1 MKRRTKF
8 LISTLAALLIVPSIT
23 YAEDTIRS
31 YSKNVTIHYG
41 LKVTMGGT
49 PVDLIDSNGKIVNAF
64 IYEDT
69 AYVPVKTLAPI
80 LGGLSIYHPENNS
93 IDLYN
98 GSADSYV
105 NGYIAALTGT
115 EISDVLSKK
124 IMDRGYTPIHLKG
137 NYSSNKSDVNT
148 NSRNTEISGYDD
160 FFLKEYLDNY
170 DTYSDL
176 AKDYYNMGIDRMEEI
191 NNGTATN
198 NEAWQAMYD
207 SMGKL
212 LENMGQLPEL
222 PNNSMNKNTNYTFPL
237 HLYSN
242 DGKVYLGK
250 CVTDE
255 YDDESIWYGLELAGD
270 YSSPYGT
277 NSIWN
282 KYGEYGGTLI
292 SYSNSAFN
300 DRADTPPIIVDDKG
314 VFVAYLTTNDK
325 IENGW
330 TITELRQFVVNNNQ

>member
-1 MKRRTKF
+1 MKRRTKY
-8 LISTLAALLIVPSIT
+8 LISALVAMIIVPSIA
-23 YAEDTIRS
+23 YAEGAVHS

-41 LKVTMGGT
+41 IKVTRNGQ
-49 PVDLIDSNGKIVNAF
+49 PLELIDSNGKRVDAF

-69 AYVPVKTLAPI
+69 AYVPLKTLAPI
-80 LGGLSIYHPENNS
+80 LGGTTQYTQENNTVNITES
-93 IDLYN
+93 
-98 GSADSYV
+98 DSYTYI
-105 NGYIAALTGT
+105 NGYLDAIRKTP
-115 EISDVLSKK
+115 LSSELEAK
-124 IMDRGYTPIHLKG
+124 ILSYGYTPTYFAS
-137 NYSSNKSDVNT
+137 NNAQQNTDNNSSTMSY
-148 NSRNTEISGYDD
+148 EE
-160 FFLKEYLDNY
+160 FFLGSSIENNDQYLK
-170 DTYSDL
+170 L
-176 AKDYYNMGIDRMEEI
+176 ATEYYNMGKDRMEEI

-198 NEAWQAMYD
+198 NEAWQEMYE

-212 LENMGQLPEL
+212 LESMGQLPEL

-255 YDDESIWYGLELAGD
+255 YDDDSIWYGLELAGD

-282 KYGEYGGTLI
+282 KYGEYGGTLL

-300 DRADTPPIIVDDKG
+300 DKADTPPIIVDDKG
-314 VFVAYLTTNDK
+314 VFVAYLTTNEK